1 MRTNPA
7 ALLRSAIRRL
17 CSANSIT
24 SFSVIHDDC
33 RHKSFEVVFEE
44 ASLVRHDCPLT
55 PRSIGG
61 RPSSQRLTRASHPG
75 RGGVMR
81 KRSDWSRPLPRPIVI
96 PQAMKLATLADVRA
110 LIEKHLP
117 AECRTR

>member
-1 MRTNPA
+1 
-7 ALLRSAIRRL
+7 
-17 CSANSIT
+17 
-24 SFSVIHDDC
+24 
-33 RHKSFEVVFEE
+33 
-44 ASLVRHDCPLT
+44 
-55 PRSIGG
+55 
-61 RPSSQRLTRASHPG
+61 
-75 RGGVMR
+75 MR